1 MEEDREE
8 GRETLIQ
15 KPRQHRNQ
23 DYTEFS
29 INITTTC
36 LSPCF
41 LKELDTVPNV
51 GDIILWSPPLY
62 LDMRP

>member
-41 LKELDTVPNV
+41 LKELDSVPNV
-51 GDIILWSPPLY
+51 GDIIPWSPPLY